1 MRSGHLRYAHCPD
14 GVDAPY
20 LFSAALE
27 DDYLQG
33 FSLKKIL
40 KKIVPKPLQNL
51 GKSIE
56 KDFHK
61 AKKWAQDHR
70 KTLQIAAAVIGTA
83 GVAAYAAG
91 GWAAL
96 GSKVAMGAQSLWS
109 GLGTA
114 VTSKTA
120 AALGTTALTSAAK
133 LYSAKIQAEAA
144 AAGQQAQA
152 PVQALQP
159 IPELPGGQGMPSGD
173 FGGSGGPMGLP
184 GVAAPDSVPL
194 EPGADGTPQATVEVT
209 APAPDEGPNWLL
221 IGGVALGLYW
231 LLS

>member
-1 MRSGHLRYAHCPD
+1 MTGTRFLRYAHNPCE
-14 GVDAPY
+14 VDAPY

-40 KKIVPKPLQNL
+40 KKIEPKPLQNL

-96 GSKVAMGAQSLWS
+96 GSKVAMGAHSLWS

-144 AAGQQAQA
+144 AAGQEQA
-152 PVQALQP
+152 VQQPLTAL
-159 IPELPGGQGMPSGD
+159 PELPGVPGAD
-173 FGGSGGPMGLP
+173 FGGGGPMGLP
-184 GVAAPDSVPL
+184 SSVSAPDSVPL
-194 EPGADGTPQATVEVT
+194 EPGPDGTPQATVEVS
-209 APAPDEGPNWLL
+209 APTPDEGPNWIL
-221 IGGVALGLYW
+221 IGGIALGLYW